1 MDKGKQSEQVVSA
14 YLENLGYSVLERNYR
29 CRLGE
34 IDIIAAKDGVLC
46 FVEVK
51 SLTARWDGSE
61 ISRMV
66 GPAKM
71 RCIRLTAIDYLNTV
85 DLKGRFE
92 RTRFDVAAVTNGCV
106 SYYEGVF

>member
-1 MDKGKQSEQVVSA
+1 M
-14 YLENLGYSVLERNYR
+14 ERNYR

-34 IDIIAAKDGVLC
+34 IDIIAAKGGVLC

-51 SLTARWDGSE
+51 SLTARWDESE
-61 ISRMV
+61 ISSMV

-71 RCIRLTAIDYLNTV
+71 RRIRLTAIDYLNTV
-85 DLKGRFE
+85 DHKGRFASM
-92 RTRFDVAAVTNGCV
+92 RFDVAAVTNGCV

>member
-1 MDKGKQSEQVVSA
+1 MDKGKQSEQVVSV

-51 SLTARWDGSE
+51 FLTARWDESE
-61 ISRMV
+61 ISSMV

-71 RCIRLTAIDYLNTV
+71 RRIRLTAIDYLNTV
-85 DLKGRFE
+85 DHKGRFASM
-92 RTRFDVAAVTNGCV
+92 RFDIAAVTNGCV

>member
-1 MDKGKQSEQVVSA
+1 M
-14 YLENLGYSVLERNYR
+14 ERNYR

-34 IDIIAAKDGVLC
+34 IDIIAAKGGVLC

-51 SLTARWDGSE
+51 SLTARWDESE
-61 ISRMV
+61 ISSMV

-71 RCIRLTAIDYLNTV
+71 RRIRLTAIDYLNTV
-85 DLKGRFE
+85 DHKGRFASM
-92 RTRFDVAAVTNGCV
+92 RFDIAAVTNGCV

>member
-34 IDIIAAKDGVLC
+34 IDIIAAKGGVLC

-51 SLTARWDGSE
+51 SLTARWDESE
-61 ISRMV
+61 ISSMV
-66 GPAKM
+66 GPDKM
-71 RCIRLTAIDYLNTV
+71 RRIRLTAIDYLNTV
-85 DLKGRFE
+85 DLKGRFASM
-92 RTRFDVAAVTNGCV
+92 RFDVAAVTNGCV

>member
-14 YLENLGYSVLERNYR
+14 YLESLGYSVLERNYR
-29 CRLGE
+29 CRFGE
-34 IDIIAAKDGVLC
+34 IDIIAAKAGVLC

-51 SLTARWDGSE
+51 SLTSKWDESE
-61 ISRMV
+61 ISSMV

-71 RCIRLTAIDYLNTV
+71 RRIRLTAIDYLNTV
-85 DLKGRFE
+85 DLGGRFASM
-92 RTRFDVAAVTNGCV
+92 RFDVAAVTNGCV

>member
-1 MDKGKQSEQVVSA
+1 M
-14 YLENLGYSVLERNYR
+14 ERNYR

-34 IDIIAAKDGVLC
+34 IDIIAAKGSVLC

-51 SLTARWDGSE
+51 SLTARWDESE
-61 ISRMV
+61 ISSMV

-71 RCIRLTAIDYLNTV
+71 RRIRLTAIDYLNTV
-85 DLKGRFE
+85 DLKGRFASM
-92 RTRFDVAAVTNGCV
+92 RFDVAAVTNGCV

>member
-34 IDIIAAKDGVLC
+34 IDIIATKGGVLC

-51 SLTARWDGSE
+51 SLTARWDESE
-61 ISRMV
+61 ISSMV

-71 RCIRLTAIDYLNTV
+71 RRIRLTAIDYLNTV
-85 DLKGRFE
+85 DLGGRFE

>member
-1 MDKGKQSEQVVSA
+1 M
-14 YLENLGYSVLERNYR
+14 ERNYR

-34 IDIIAAKDGVLC
+34 IDIIADKGGMLC

-51 SLTARWDGSE
+51 SLTARWDESE
-61 ISRMV
+61 ISSMV

-71 RCIRLTAIDYLNTV
+71 RRIRLTAIDYLNTV
-85 DLKGRFE
+85 DHKGRFASM
-92 RTRFDVAAVTNGCV
+92 RFDVAAVTNGCV

>member
-14 YLENLGYSVLERNYR
+14 YLESLGYSVLERNYR
-29 CRLGE
+29 CRFGE
-34 IDIIAAKDGVLC
+34 IDIIASKDGVLC

-51 SLTARWDGSE
+51 SLTSRWDGSE

-71 RCIRLTAIDYLNTV
+71 RRIRLTAIDYLNTV
-85 DLKGRFE
+85 VLKGRFADM
-92 RTRFDVAAVTNGCV
+92 RFDVAAVTDGCV

>member
-14 YLENLGYSVLERNYR
+14 YLESLGYSVLERNYR
-29 CRLGE
+29 CRFGE
-34 IDIIAAKDGVLC
+34 IDIIAAKAGVLC

-51 SLTARWDGSE
+51 SLTSKWDESE
-61 ISRMV
+61 ISQMV

-71 RCIRLTAIDYLNTV
+71 RRIRLTAIDYLNTV
-85 DLKGRFE
+85 DLGGRFASM
-92 RTRFDVAAVTNGCV
+92 RFDIAAVTNGCV

>member
-34 IDIIAAKDGVLC
+34 IDIIAAKGGMLC

-71 RCIRLTAIDYLNTV
+71 RRIRLTAIDYLNTV
-85 DLKGRFE
+85 DLGGCFE
-92 RTRFDVAAVTNGCV
+92 RTGFDVAAVTNGCV

>member
-14 YLENLGYSVLERNYR
+14 YLESLGYSVLERNYR
-29 CRLGE
+29 CRFGE
-34 IDIIAAKDGVLC
+34 IDIIAAKAGVLC

-51 SLTARWDGSE
+51 SLTSKWDESE
-61 ISRMV
+61 ISSMV

-71 RCIRLTAIDYLNTV
+71 RRIRLTAIDYLNTV
-85 DLKGRFE
+85 DLGGRFASM
-92 RTRFDVAAVTNGCV
+92 RFDIAAVTNGCV

>member
-1 MDKGKQSEQVVSA
+1 M
-14 YLENLGYSVLERNYR
+14 ERNYR

-34 IDIIAAKDGVLC
+34 IDIIAAKGGVLC

-51 SLTARWDGSE
+51 SLTARWDEGE

-71 RCIRLTAIDYLNTV
+71 RRIRLTAIDYLNTV
-85 DLKGRFE
+85 DLGGRFASM
-92 RTRFDVAAVTNGCV
+92 RFDIAAVTNGCV

>member
-1 MDKGKQSEQVVSA
+1 M
-14 YLENLGYSVLERNYR
+14 ERNYR

-51 SLTARWDGSE
+51 SLTARWDEGE
-61 ISRMV
+61 ISMMV

-71 RCIRLTAIDYLNTV
+71 RRIRLTAIDYLNTV
-85 DLKGRFE
+85 DLGGRFASM
-92 RTRFDVAAVTNGCV
+92 RFDVAAVTNGCV

>member
-1 MDKGKQSEQVVSA
+1 MDKGKQSEQVVSV

-71 RCIRLTAIDYLNTV
+71 RRIMLTAIDYLNTV
-85 DLKGRFE
+85 DHKGRFASM
-92 RTRFDVAAVTNGCV
+92 RFDIAAVTNGCV

>member
-1 MDKGKQSEQVVSA
+1 M
-14 YLENLGYSVLERNYR
+14 ERNYR

-34 IDIIAAKDGVLC
+34 IDIIAAKGGVLC

-51 SLTARWDGSE
+51 SLTARWDESE
-61 ISRMV
+61 ISSMV

-71 RCIRLTAIDYLNTV
+71 RRIRLTAIDYLNTV
-85 DLKGRFE
+85 DLKGRFASM
-92 RTRFDVAAVTNGCV
+92 RFDIAAVTNGCV

>member
-34 IDIIAAKDGVLC
+34 IDIIAAKGGVLC

-51 SLTARWDGSE
+51 SLTARWDESE
-61 ISRMV
+61 ISSMV
-66 GPAKM
+66 GPVKM
-71 RCIRLTAIDYLNTV
+71 RRIRLTAIDYLNTV
-85 DLKGRFE
+85 DHKGRFASM
-92 RTRFDVAAVTNGCV
+92 RFDVAAVTNGCV